1 MSGNTSIFIGLIILS
16 GIIYCYLKY
25 DNHKIKIEIKR
36 DISNVVKKSPEIIL
50 NDEFYKL
57 YMKYIGSDKE
67 LDCIINELRKVSK

>member
-1 MSGNTSIFIGLIILS
+1 MNGNVIIFIGLIILS

-25 DNHKIKIEIKR
+25 DNHKMKIEITR

-57 YMKYIGSDKE
+57 YVKYIGPSEE
-67 LDCIINELRKVSK
+67 LLFYKNCNKGR

>member
-1 MSGNTSIFIGLIILS
+1 MNGNVIIFIGLIILS

-25 DNHKIKIEIKR
+25 DNHKMKIEITR

-57 YMKYIGSDKE
+57 YVKYIGTSEE
-67 LDCIINELRKVSK
+67 LLFYKNCNKGR

>member
-16 GIIYCYLKY
+16 GITYCYLKY

-57 YMKYIGSDKE
+57 YMKHIGTNEE